1 MLVALGTAPG
11 PGDQQCTVS
20 IRARHAEETSGLSWH
35 CLQKSGEMKEK
46 KVHVSSRM
54 EFYVVLPPPLPL
66 IVDLIM

>member
-20 IRARHAEETSGLSWH
+20 EPDTPEEETSGLSWP

-46 KVHVSSRM
+46 TSLTRI
-54 EFYVVLPPPLPL
+54 YVKLSEL
-66 IVDLIM
+66 